1 MRQLWIMTSSD
12 LLQRVR
18 DKSVIIFAVI
28 VPLALMF
35 VFNLAMGGIEDLDLD
50 DIAVAAYV
58 PEGDELGDLVVGT
71 ATNPGAFDV
80 DLVTASDPAQ
90 VRDLVD
96 SGDVTL
102 GIVVPDGFSEQLT
115 SGKGPVIDV
124 VEGEAIGLEGSIV
137 VAVMQATLDQL
148 STGTEA
154 ATAGAV
160 LGLPHEQLEA
170 IAQTAATAGPQVT
183 LAEGEASNE
192 QLSLSASLVAGQAG
206 LFLLF
211 TVGFGVLALLS
222 ERENGTL
229 ARLRSMPMK
238 PGRIVTA
245 KAMVSYIL
253 GVVATTVLIT
263 LGSLFFDV
271 SFGDPLAI
279 AVLIVC
285 VVAAAVSLMFV
296 IIRVA
301 RTAEQAQISQAI
313 LAMVLGMSAGAFFP
327 IDASGW
333 AGQLL
338 DLNPIAGFMRG
349 MGITYGGGGVGEIGG
364 PVLIMLGFA
373 AVATL
378 VSRLIP
384 DRGSAL

>member
-1 MRQLWIMTSSD
+1 MRQLWIMTTSD

-18 DKSVIIFAVI
+18 DKSVIIFAVV

-58 PEGDELGDLVVGT
+58 PEGDELGGLVVGT
-71 ATNPGAFDV
+71 ATNPGAFAV
-80 DLVTASDPAQ
+80 DLVPATDAGQ

-102 GIVVPDGFSEQLT
+102 GIVVPDGFSEQVT
-115 SGKGPVIDV
+115 SGQGPAIDV
-124 VEGEAIGLEGSIV
+124 VEGEAVGLEGSVV
-137 VAVMQATLDQL
+137 VAVMQAALDQIIR
-148 STGTEA
+148 GTEA

-170 IAQTAATAGPQVT
+170 IAQAAATAGPRVS
-183 LAEGEASNE
+183 LSEGEASNE
-192 QLSLSASLVAGQAG
+192 QLSLSASLVVGQAG

-238 PGRIVTA
+238 PGKIVTA

-253 GVVATTVLIT
+253 GAVATSVLIT
-263 LGSLFFDV
+263 LGSIFFDV

-279 AVLIVC
+279 AVLIGC

-296 IIRVA
+296 VAKVA

-327 IDASGW
+327 INASGW

-338 DLNPIAGFMRG
+338 DLNPIAAFMRG
-349 MGITYGGGGVGEIGG
+349 MGITFGGGGVGEIGG

-373 AVATL
+373 VVATL
-378 VSRLIP
+378 ASRLIP

>member
-18 DKSVIIFAVI
+18 DKSVIIFALV

-35 VFNLAMGGIEDLDLD
+35 VFNLAMGGIEDVDLD
-50 DIAVAAYV
+50 DISVAAYV
-58 PEGDELGDLVVGT
+58 PEGDELGGLVVAT
-71 ATNPGAFDV
+71 ASEPGAFAV
-80 DLVTASDPAQ
+80 DLVTATGPGQ

-96 SGDVTL
+96 AGDVTL
-102 GIVVPDGFSEQLT
+102 GIVVPDGFSEQVT
-115 SGKGPVIDV
+115 AGQGPVIDV
-124 VEGEAIGLEGSIV
+124 VEGEAIGLEGSV
-137 VAVMQATLDQL
+137 VIAVMQAILDQIN
-148 STGTEA
+148 TGTEA

-170 IAQTAATAGPQVT
+170 IAQTAAAAGPRVT

-192 QLSLSASLVAGQAG
+192 QLSLSASLVVGQAG

-211 TVGFGVLALLS
+211 TVGFGVLALLA

-245 KAMVSYIL
+245 KALVSYIL
-253 GVVATTVLIT
+253 GAVATSVLIT

-279 AVLIVC
+279 AVLIAC

-296 IIRVA
+296 VARVA

-327 IDASGW
+327 INASGL

-338 DLNPIAGFMRG
+338 DLNPIAAFMRG
-349 MGITYGGGGVGEIGG
+349 MGITYGGGGLGDLGR

-373 AVATL
+373 VIATL
-378 VSRLIP
+378 ASRLIP
-384 DRGSAL
+384 DRGSAR

>member
-18 DKSVIIFAVI
+18 DKSVIIFAVV

-50 DIAVAAYV
+50 DISVAAYV
-58 PEGDELGDLVVGT
+58 PADDELGGVVVGT
-71 ATNPGAFDV
+71 ATNPGAFAV
-80 DLVTASDPAQ
+80 DLVTAPDPGQ

-102 GIVVPDGFSEQLT
+102 GIVVPDGFSEQVT

-124 VEGEAIGLEGSIV
+124 VEGEAVGLEGSIV
-137 VAVMQATLDQL
+137 VAVMQATLDQI
-148 STGTEA
+148 TNGTEA

-170 IAQTAATAGPQVT
+170 IAQSAAAAGPRVA
-183 LAEGEASNE
+183 LSEGEASNE
-192 QLSLSASLVAGQAG
+192 QLSLSASLVVGQAG

-238 PGRIVTA
+238 PGKIVTA
-245 KAMVSYIL
+245 KALVSFIL
-253 GVVATTVLIT
+253 GAAATTVLIT
-263 LGSLFFDV
+263 LGSLFFGV

-279 AVLIVC
+279 AVLIGC

-296 IIRVA
+296 VARVA

-327 IDASGW
+327 INATGW
-333 AGQLL
+333 AGQLV
-338 DLNPIAGFMRG
+338 DLNPIAAFMRG
-349 MGITYGGGGVGEIGG
+349 MGITYGGGVGDIGG

-373 AVATL
+373 VVATL
-378 VSRLIP
+378 ASRLIP

>member
-18 DKSVIIFAVI
+18 DRSVIIFAVI

-35 VFNLAMGGIEDLDLD
+35 VFNLAMGGVEDLDLD
-50 DIAVAAYV
+50 DISVAAYV
-58 PEGDELGDLVVGT
+58 PEGDELGALVVDT
-71 ATNPGAFDV
+71 ATNPGAFAV
-80 DLVTASDPAQ
+80 ELVPASDPAR

-96 SGDVTL
+96 SGDVML
-102 GIVVPDGFSEQLT
+102 GIVVPDGFSGDVT
-115 SGKGPVIDV
+115 SGLGPVIDV
-124 VEGEAIGLEGSIV
+124 VEGEAVGLEGSV
-137 VAVMQATLDQL
+137 VIAVMQATLDQI

-160 LGLPHEQLEA
+160 LGLPDEQLEA
-170 IAQTAATAGPQVT
+170 IAESAATAGPEVS

-253 GVVATTVLIT
+253 GAVATTVLIT

-279 AVLIVC
+279 AVLIAC

-296 IIRVA
+296 IARVA
-301 RTAEQAQISQAI
+301 RTAEQAQISQSI

-327 IDASGW
+327 INASEW

-338 DLNPIAGFMRG
+338 DLNPIAAFMRG
-349 MGITYGGGGVGEIGG
+349 MGITYGGGGVGELGE

-378 VSRLIP
+378 ASRLVP